1 MFEIG
6 NTSLLFHPLFSHC
19 SSILRFTIIHWL
31 LTHSFNRLS
40 TFCIA
45 NCVLRTGDKR
55 EDQSESKLKFILAP
69 TCFFQRKNSNPFIYF
84 FGYSY
89 ALALVGCSPWGSQ
102 TVERDWMTITH
113 SHPLV
118 LHCNSNLTSWCSCS
132 VIKLCL
138 TLCDPI
144 KDIKLN
150 SLSFTAE
157 DIRILIT
164 RSVRCS
170 ISRLW

>member
-6 NTSLLFHPLFSHC
+6 NPSLLFHPLFSHC
-19 SSILRFTIIHWL
+19 SSILRFTIIHSL

-55 EDQSESKLKFILAP
+55 EDRSESKLKFILAP
-69 TCFFQRKNSNPFIYF
+69 TFFFQRKNSNSF
-84 FGYSY
+84 FFFCDSY
-89 ALALVGCSPWGSQ
+89 VLVLVACSPWASQ
-102 TVERDWMTITH
+102 RVEPDWTTITH

-118 LHCNSNLTSWCSCS
+118 LRCNSNLTSWCSCS
-132 VIKLCL
+132 VTKLCL

-157 DIRILIT
+157 DT
-164 RSVRCS
+164 RTLNNSLS
-170 ISRLW
+170 EMFHI